1 MLATIETTVPTLPGL
16 PEQRLIAPPKPK
28 GKPRVMLDLD
38 GTVYQWER
46 TARYLL
52 RDYYADSRYG
62 FIPPALYEASTH
74 WDYIQDHVS
83 EDAWSWLWTEGVRKG
98 LFREGHI
105 YTGAGEAIH
114 ELSQFARVVVV
125 TKRPE
130 AAVNDT
136 LDWLSFR
143 RWAISG
149 FHFLTGEDE
158 VKSSV
163 TPHFEVY
170 IDDSLDVMADLA
182 ANTDG
187 HLLLVDRPWNRVAV
201 EDLSTRVER
210 TWDWSDTI
218 DKTRAAL
225 KQRGFDV

>member
-1 MLATIETTVPTLPGL
+1 MSPTT
-16 PEQRLIAPPKPK
+16 A
-28 GKPRVMLDLD
+28 KPRVMLDLD

-52 RDYYADSRYG
+52 RRYYESTGYG
-62 FIPPALYEASTH
+62 YAPAALRTPSAH
-74 WDYIQDHVS
+74 WDYIQQNVS
-83 EDAWSWLWTEGVRKG
+83 ADAWEWLWTEGVRKG

-114 ELSQFARVVVV
+114 EMAKFASVIVV

-130 AAVNDT
+130 TAINDT
-136 LDWLSFR
+136 LDWLAFR

-170 IDDSLDVMADLA
+170 IDDSLDVHRELA
-182 ANTDG
+182 ANTNG
-187 HLLLVDRPWNRVAV
+187 HLLLVDRPWNRDGVDP
-201 EDLSTRVER
+201 DLALRVER
-210 TWDWSDTI
+210 AWDWADTI
-218 DKTRAAL
+218 AKTRSAL
-225 KQRGFDV
+225 KMRGFDV